1 MQFGSDLTEFL
12 KILSQ
17 VQVSLRL
24 NANFDQIPKQSYHC
38 KEMVIAMKVTSIPR
52 EANLSC
58 FHFRKAS
65 DMQKDQ
71 EKIEQT
77 VVHPFIINAF
87 GIQDNICLTRGWY
100 CEHFD

>member
-1 MQFGSDLTEFL
+1 M
-12 KILSQ
+12 K
-17 VQVSLRL
+17 VSLRL
-24 NANFDQIPKQSYHC
+24 NAKFDQIPKQSYHC
-38 KEMVIAMKVTSIPR
+38 KETVIAMKVTSIPR

-77 VVHPFIINAF
+77 VVHPFIINTF
-87 GIQDNICLTRGWY
+87 GIQDNMSHKRLVL
-100 CEHFD
+100 